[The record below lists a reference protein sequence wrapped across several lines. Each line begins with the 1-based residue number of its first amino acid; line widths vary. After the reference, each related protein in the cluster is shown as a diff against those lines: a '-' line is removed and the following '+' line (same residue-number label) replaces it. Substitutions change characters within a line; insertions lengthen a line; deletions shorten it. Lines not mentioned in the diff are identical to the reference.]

1 MNDNGDNV
9 TYLNMNK
16 PKTVDKDTLSYFL
29 EGASEYAAY
38 QEAEAFAGACLRGIL
53 MATEKKIGLKHDG
66 FHSDA
71 AVIAVLI
78 TGLYMRQAGVE
89 CPEVH
94 LLDDVR
100 EGLTVSKGDKE

>member
-9 TYLNMNK
+9 TYLNAKK
-16 PKTVDKDTLSYFL
+16 PKPADQDSLGYFL
-29 EGASEYAAY
+29 QGASEYSAY
-38 QEAEAFAGACLRGIL
+38 QDAEAFAGACLRGIL
-53 MATEKKIGLKHDG
+53 MAAEKKIGLQNDN

-78 TGLYMRQAGVE
+78 TGLYMRQAGVD

-94 LLDDVR
+94 LLDNVR
-100 EGLTVSKGDKE
+100 EGLTVSKGEE